1 MLFSKKEK
9 IKVIINENDRSRFEY
24 MLEQFQYII
33 SSIEAEPIEL
43 MPDKK
48 NFYCL
53 ISVNK
58 LSQLELLIEI
68 LNLNGFEIV
77 TNDKKVQNILE
88 KLNQKYLQELAEFA
102 ATVDIKRRANKT
114 HPFLEKLISD
124 GNYQEL
130 AKIIKD
136 VTYSP
141 ETIEKARAG
150 LSRAVTNT
158 IIKTI
163 ENVSKYK
170 ISVDKGVENLLAIST
185 DNDLKFLK
193 QHELMLQAANVA
205 FELCLKN
212 PYGIKNLIKISN
224 LKNVDT
230 IINLKAA
237 AKFSEITLSDDN
249 KFEQQLKLGI
259 KELNIRWLENLLEPF
274 RDKLSKEEN
283 ENIDKLI
290 DYIKSYFK

>member
-9 IKVIINENDRSRFEY
+9 IKVLINENDRSRFEY

-33 SSIEAEPIEL
+33 SSIEADPIEF

-48 NFYCL
+48 NFFCL
-53 ISVNK
+53 ITVGKSN
-58 LSQLELLIEI
+58 QLEMVIEI
-68 LNLNGFEIV
+68 LNLNGFEIS
-77 TNDKKVQNILE
+77 TNDKKIQQILE
-88 KLNQKYLQELAEFA
+88 KINQKYLVELAEFA
-102 ATVDIKRRANKT
+102 KNVEIKKRANKT
-114 HPFLEKLISD
+114 HPSLDKLMTE

-130 AKIIKD
+130 ARVAKD

-141 ETIEKARAG
+141 ETIQKARAG

-163 ENVSKYK
+163 ENVSKYR
-170 ISVDKGVENLLAIST
+170 ISVDKGIEKLLDIAT

-212 PYGIKNLIKISN
+212 NESITNLIRISN
-224 LKNVDT
+224 LKNVDI

-237 AKFSEITLSDDN
+237 AKFSEIALADEEKYQNQIKQAT
-249 KFEQQLKLGI
+249 
-259 KELNIRWLENLLEPF
+259 KELNIRWLTNLIEPF
-274 RDKLSKEEN
+274 RDKLSDEEN
-283 ENIDKLI
+283 QNIDKLI
-290 DYIKSYFK
+290 EHIKSYFN

>member
-9 IKVIINENDRSRFEY
+9 IKVLINENDRSRFEY

-33 SSIEAEPIEL
+33 SSIEADPIEF

-48 NFYCL
+48 NFFCL
-53 ISVNK
+53 ITVGKSN
-58 LSQLELLIEI
+58 QLEMVIEI
-68 LNLNGFEIV
+68 LKLNGFEIS
-77 TNDKKVQNILE
+77 TNDKKIQQILE
-88 KLNQKYLQELAEFA
+88 KINQKYLVELAEFA
-102 ATVDIKRRANKT
+102 KNVEIKKRANKT
-114 HPFLEKLISD
+114 HPSLDKLIIE

-130 AKIIKD
+130 ARIAKD

-141 ETIEKARAG
+141 ETIQKARAG

-163 ENVSKYK
+163 ENVSKYR
-170 ISVDKGVENLLAIST
+170 ISVDKGIEKLLDIAT

-212 PYGIKNLIKISN
+212 NESITNLIRISN
-224 LKNVDT
+224 LKNVDI

-237 AKFSEITLSDDN
+237 AKFSEIALADEEKYQNQIKQAT
-249 KFEQQLKLGI
+249 
-259 KELNIRWLENLLEPF
+259 KELNIRWLTNLVEPF
-274 RDKLSKEEN
+274 RDKLSDEEN
-283 ENIDKLI
+283 QNIDKLI
-290 DYIKSYFK
+290 EHIKSYFN